1 MAGIGV
7 KLNRIYHKN
16 TITTNIIGFFY
27 STVVTIAPVL
37 VVIINLMLMQKVL
50 KFNTVGFFDRELFSC
65 TVLYVFIFSLLTTS
79 PFNAVLS
86 RYMSDV
92 IFEER
97 YEDIQPCHRVGF
109 LTNICFS
116 CLFAIPFCFW
126 EHLVGGVPI
135 YYVFTGYCCFVSLV
149 TVFYNMLYLSICKEY
164 RLISL
169 YFLTGMVTSF
179 LLSLFLRFVCKV
191 SITYSMLLALTVGF
205 FVTAVLEWAKIHQ
218 FFPDNSEEYGRVF
231 AYFRKYWHLILIN
244 FLYTLGLF
252 VHNFVFWGTDM
263 AIHLVKTF
271 VCNQPYDMATCLAMF
286 TNISASVIF
295 ISRVEMYFHERYRA
309 YADAVFGGRG
319 IDIRNTKKRMFR
331 QLGSELMTLVRLQFI
346 VSVIIYLLFV
356 IFLPGM
362 GYAGLVMRIYP
373 MVAAGYFI
381 LFLMYSE
388 IIFLYYFEDLK
399 GALLTAVSFCAG
411 TFLASL
417 VAVHLS
423 SIFYG
428 TGVWVGS
435 MTGFVVAY
443 MRLRWMEKHLDEH
456 MFCRGN
462 IMKQAKGIKPS
473 PKVFDL
479 REQKKS
485 EASLE
490 IETQETKE
498 EGTKR

>member
-97 YEDIQPCHRVGF
+97 YEDIQPCHRVGL

-399 GALLTAVSFCAG
+399 GALLTAVSFCG
-411 TFLASL
+411 VTFLASL

-498 EGTKR
+498 GGTKR